1 MHPTHFLMP
10 RNKGLSSFDCD
21 DSFHYTF
28 VPFFFYLTYPHFF
41 AQESDNDPNQRYT
54 MKPFILSDSSKF
66 NHQQMANDPFTFADL
81 SCRPFGQKT
90 SLSGKKQK

>member
-1 MHPTHFLMP
+1 MILFITPLFRFFLISHT
-10 RNKGLSSFDCD
+10 LI
-21 DSFHYTF
+21 
-28 VPFFFYLTYPHFF
+28 FF
-41 AQESDNDPNQRYT
+41 AQESDNDPNQRHT